1 MSWGPKTKCLPLS
14 REVQINA
21 GVNRVWR
28 QCLDLPQVPLQMP
41 VFNLK
46 LVNHGVSCRKVA
58 VRRRAHSR
66 VSSSV
71 VAGSVYLV
79 YLFAQF
85 I

>member
-1 MSWGPKTKCLPLS
+1 
-14 REVQINA
+14 
-21 GVNRVWR
+21 
-28 QCLDLPQVPLQMP
+28 MP

-46 LVNHGVSCRKVA
+46 LVNHGVSCRKLA

-66 VSSSV
+66 VSLSV